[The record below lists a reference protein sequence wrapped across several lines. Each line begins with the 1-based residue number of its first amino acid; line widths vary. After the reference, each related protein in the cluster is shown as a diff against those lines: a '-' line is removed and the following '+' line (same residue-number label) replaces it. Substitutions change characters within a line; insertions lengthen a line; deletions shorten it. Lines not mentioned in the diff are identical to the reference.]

1 MEKIKLAVYNEY
13 ALGYIMPERPD
24 TFYTLK
30 DSVLRGAPWRVM
42 REPYFIGPNATVRL
56 ASRKDFEDFGLSFE
70 GYDDPM
76 YEFDTTL
83 SHNRRTS
90 KQINYK
96 PLNSSALWKTSF
108 RPKKTSYRWPWPTFS
123 PVPTTRASDSMKQP
137 SPNSPQAS
145 AGRGSCN
152 LSACRPLRD
161 YLRRTPLSRLA
172 HGGTGGNP
180 GYRLGRF
187 GRGGPR
193 DGRDGKPAT

>member
-90 KQINYK
+90 NGKHR
-96 PLNSSALWKTSF
+96 F
-108 RPKKTSYRWPWPTFS
+108 DRKKHRI
-123 PVPTTRASDSMKQP
+123 
-137 SPNSPQAS
+137 
-145 AGRGSCN
+145 AG
-152 LSACRPLRD
+152 
-161 YLRRTPLSRLA
+161 
-172 HGGTGGNP
+172 
-180 GYRLGRF
+180 LGRHSAQYLQ
-187 GRGGPR
+187 
-193 DGRDGKPAT
+193 PAQAIR

>member
-90 KQINYK
+90 KTNQ
-96 PLNSSALWKTSF
+96 L
-108 RPKKTSYRWPWPTFS
+108 
-123 PVPTTRASDSMKQP
+123 
-137 SPNSPQAS
+137 
-145 AGRGSCN
+145 
-152 LSACRPLRD
+152 
-161 YLRRTPLSRLA
+161 
-172 HGGTGGNP
+172 
-180 GYRLGRF
+180 
-187 GRGGPR
+187 
-193 DGRDGKPAT
+193 